1 MRRVRST
8 DLAIFLAIAN
18 HRSFRK
24 AAVEFGV
31 TASALSHAL
40 RVIEER
46 LEVRLVNRTTRG
58 VALTEAGERLFD
70 RIRPAFLD
78 IDAALD
84 DLDTFRG
91 QPYGK
96 LRINAARAATRLVLL
111 PIVSRFLKAYS
122 SVEVEIVIDDALVDM
137 VSSGFDAGIRFGE
150 SIAADMIAVPIGP
163 RHRFAVVGAPRYF
176 DGRNKPVT
184 PHDLKDHACVRYRFA
199 GGAFYRWEFERGGV
213 ELEIDVQGPLTLGDQ
228 DIISDAVFQGSGLGY
243 LFEDQVRTAID
254 DGRLVRVLEDWCP
267 FYPGFFLYY
276 PSRRQLPT
284 ALRAFID
291 FVKADREQAQP

>member
-1 MRRVRST
+1 MKRVRST
-8 DLAIFLAIAN
+8 DLAVFLAIAT

-24 AAVEFGV
+24 AAVELGV
-31 TASALSHAL
+31 TPSALSHAL
-40 RVIEER
+40 RAIEDR

-96 LRINAARAATRLVLL
+96 LRLNAPRAAAKLVLL
-111 PIVSRFLKAYS
+111 PIVSRFLKAHP
-122 SVEVEIVIDDALVDM
+122 SVEVDIVVNDALIDM

-150 SIAADMIAVPIGP
+150 SIAADMIAIPIGP
-163 RHRFAVVGAPRYF
+163 RHSFAVVGTPGYF
-176 DGRNKPVT
+176 EGRGRPQT
-184 PHDLKDHACVRYRFA
+184 PHDLKDHVCIRFRFA
-199 GGAFYRWEFERGGV
+199 GGAFYHWEFECGGI
-213 ELEIDVQGPLTLGDQ
+213 ELEIEVRGPLTLGDQ
-228 DIISDAVFQGSGLGY
+228 DIMRDAVLQGDGLGY
-243 LFEDQVRTAID
+243 LFEDQVRDEIET
-254 DGRLVRVLEDWCP
+254 GKLVRVLDDWCP
-267 FYPGFFLYY
+267 YYPGFFLYY

-291 FVKADREQAQP
+291 FVKAERDRAQP

>member
-1 MRRVRST
+1 MKRVRST

-24 AAVEFGV
+24 AAVELAV
-31 TASALSHAL
+31 TPSALSRAL
-40 RVIEER
+40 RAIEER

-96 LRINAARAATRLVLL
+96 LRINAPRAAAKLVLL
-111 PIVSRFLKAYS
+111 PIVSRFLKAHP
-122 SVEVEIVIDDALVDM
+122 SVEVDIVIDDALIDM

-150 SIAADMIAVPIGP
+150 SIAADMIAIPIGP
-163 RHRFAVVGAPRYF
+163 RHSFAVVGTPGYF
-176 DGRNKPVT
+176 EGRGRPQT
-184 PHDLKDHACVRYRFA
+184 PHDLKDHVCIRFRFA
-199 GGAFYRWEFERGGV
+199 GGAFYHWEFERGGI
-213 ELEIDVQGPLTLGDQ
+213 ELEIEVRGPLTLGDQ
-228 DIISDAVFQGSGLGY
+228 DIMRDAVLQGDGLGY
-243 LFEDQVRTAID
+243 LFEDQVRDEIET
-254 DGRLVRVLEDWCP
+254 GKLVRVLEDWCP
-267 FYPGFFLYY
+267 YYPGFFLYY

-291 FVKADREQAQP
+291 FVKAERDRAQP

>member
-1 MRRVRST
+1 MKRVRST

-24 AAVEFGV
+24 AAVELAV
-31 TASALSHAL
+31 TPSALSHAL
-40 RVIEER
+40 RAIEER

-96 LRINAARAATRLVLL
+96 LRINTPRAAAKLVLL
-111 PIVSRFLKAYS
+111 PIVSRFLKAHP
-122 SVEVEIVIDDALVDM
+122 SVEVDIVIDDALIDM

-150 SIAADMIAVPIGP
+150 SIAADMIAIPIGP
-163 RHRFAVVGAPRYF
+163 RHSFAVVGTPGYCE
-176 DGRNKPVT
+176 GRGRPQT
-184 PHDLKDHACVRYRFA
+184 PHDLKDHVCVRFRFA
-199 GGAFYRWEFERGGV
+199 GGAFYHWEFERGGI
-213 ELEIDVQGPLTLGDQ
+213 ELEIEVRGPLTLGDQ
-228 DIISDAVFQGSGLGY
+228 DIMRDAVLQGDGLGY
-243 LFEDQVRTAID
+243 LFEEQVRDEIET
-254 DGRLVRVLEDWCP
+254 GKLVRVLEDWCP
-267 FYPGFFLYY
+267 YYPGFFLYY

-291 FVKADREQAQP
+291 FVKAERDRAQP

>member
-1 MRRVRST
+1 MKRVRST

-24 AAVEFGV
+24 AAVELAV
-31 TASALSHAL
+31 TPSALSHAL
-40 RVIEER
+40 RAIEER

-96 LRINAARAATRLVLL
+96 LRINTPRAAAKLVLL
-111 PIVSRFLKAYS
+111 PIASRFLKAHP
-122 SVEVEIVIDDALVDM
+122 SVEVDIVIDDALVDM

-163 RHRFAVVGAPRYF
+163 RHSFAVVGTPGYF
-176 DGRNKPVT
+176 EGRGRPQT
-184 PHDLKDHACVRYRFA
+184 PHDLKDHVCIRFRFA
-199 GGAFYRWEFERGGV
+199 GGAFYHWEFERGGI
-213 ELEIDVQGPLTLGDQ
+213 ELEIEVRGPLTLGDQ
-228 DIISDAVFQGSGLGY
+228 DIMRDAVLQGDGLGY
-243 LFEDQVRTAID
+243 LFEDQVRDEIET
-254 DGRLVRVLEDWCP
+254 GKLVRVLEDWCP
-267 FYPGFFLYY
+267 YYPGFFLYY

-291 FVKADREQAQP
+291 FVKAERDRAQP

>member
-1 MRRVRST
+1 MKRVRST

-24 AAVEFGV
+24 AAVDLGV
-31 TASALSHAL
+31 TPSALSHAL
-40 RVIEER
+40 RAIEER

-58 VALTEAGERLFD
+58 VALTEAGARLFD

-96 LRINAARAATRLVLL
+96 LRINAPRAAAKLVLL
-111 PIVSRFLKAYS
+111 PIVSRFLKAHP
-122 SVEVEIVIDDALVDM
+122 SVEVEIVVNDALIDM

-150 SIAADMIAVPIGP
+150 SIAADMIAIPIGP
-163 RHRFAVVGAPRYF
+163 RHSFAIVGTPGYF
-176 DGRNKPVT
+176 EGRARPLT
-184 PHDLKDHACVRYRFA
+184 PHDLKDHVCIRLRFS
-199 GGAFYRWEFERGGV
+199 GGSFYHWEFERGGI
-213 ELEIDVQGPLTLGDQ
+213 ELEIEVQGPLTLGDQ
-228 DIISDAVFQGSGLGY
+228 DIIRDAVLQGDGLGY
-243 LFEDQVRTAID
+243 LFEDQVRDEIEA
-254 DGRLVRVLEDWCP
+254 GRLVRVLEDWCP
-267 FYPGFFLYY
+267 HYPGFFLYY

-291 FVKADREQAQP
+291 FVKAERDRAQP

>member
-24 AAVEFGV
+24 AAVELGV

-40 RVIEER
+40 RAIEER

-58 VALTEAGERLFD
+58 VGLTEAGERLFD

-96 LRINAARAATRLVLL
+96 LRINAARAATKLVLL
-111 PIVSRFLKAYS
+111 PIVSRFLKAYP
-122 SVEVEIVIDDALVDM
+122 SVEVEIVINDALVDM

-163 RHRFAVVGAPRYF
+163 RHRFAVVGTPAYF
-176 DGRNKPVT
+176 ADRSKPLT
-184 PHDLKDHACVRYRFA
+184 PHDLKDHACVRYRFS
-199 GGAFYRWEFERGGV
+199 GGALYRWEFERGGV
-213 ELEIDVQGPLTLGDQ
+213 ELEIEVQGPLTLGDQ
-228 DIISDAVFQGSGLGY
+228 DIIADAVLQGDGLGY
-243 LFEDQVRTAID
+243 LFEDQVRTALD

-291 FVKADREQAQP
+291 FVKAERERPQP

>member
-1 MRRVRST
+1 MKRVRST

-24 AAVEFGV
+24 AAVELAV
-31 TASALSHAL
+31 TPSALSHAL
-40 RVIEER
+40 RAIEER

-78 IDAALD
+78 IDAALE

-96 LRINAARAATRLVLL
+96 LRINAPRAAAKLVLL
-111 PIVSRFLKAYS
+111 PIVSRFLKAHP
-122 SVEVEIVIDDALVDM
+122 SVEVDIVIDDALIDM

-150 SIAADMIAVPIGP
+150 SIAADMIAIPIGP
-163 RHRFAVVGAPRYF
+163 RHSFAVVGTPGYF
-176 DGRNKPVT
+176 EGRGRPQT
-184 PHDLKDHACVRYRFA
+184 PHDLKDHVCIRFRFA
-199 GGAFYRWEFERGGV
+199 GGAFYHWEFERGGI
-213 ELEIDVQGPLTLGDQ
+213 ELEIEVRGPLTLGDQ
-228 DIISDAVFQGSGLGY
+228 DIMRDAVLQGDGLGY
-243 LFEDQVRTAID
+243 LFEDQVRDEIET
-254 DGRLVRVLEDWCP
+254 GKLVRVLEDWCP
-267 FYPGFFLYY
+267 YYPGFFLYY

-291 FVKADREQAQP
+291 FVKAERDRAQP

>member
-8 DLAIFLAIAN
+8 DLAIFLAIAT

-24 AAVEFGV
+24 AAVELGV

-40 RVIEER
+40 RAIEER

-111 PIVSRFLKAYS
+111 PIVSRFLKAYP

-163 RHRFAVVGAPRYF
+163 RHRFAVVGAPGYF

-184 PHDLKDHACVRYRFA
+184 PHDLKDHACIRYRFA

-228 DIISDAVFQGSGLGY
+228 DIIFDAAFQGSGLGY

-291 FVKADREQAQP
+291 FVKADREQTQP

>member
-1 MRRVRST
+1 MKRVRST

-24 AAVEFGV
+24 AAIELGV

-40 RVIEER
+40 RAIEER
-46 LEVRLVNRTTRG
+46 LQVRLVNRTTRG
-58 VALTEAGERLFD
+58 VGLTEAGERLFD

-96 LRINAARAATRLVLL
+96 LRINAARAATKLVLL
-111 PIVSRFLKAYS
+111 PIVSRFLRAYP
-122 SVEVEIVIDDALVDM
+122 SVDVEIVIDDALVDM
-137 VSSGFDAGIRFGE
+137 VSSGFDTGIRFGE

-163 RHRFAVVGAPRYF
+163 RHRFAVVGTPGYF
-176 DGRNKPVT
+176 DNRPVPAT

-199 GGAFYRWEFERGGV
+199 GGAFYRWEFERGGT
-213 ELEIDVQGPLTLGDQ
+213 ELEIEVQGPLTLGDQ
-228 DIISDAVFQGSGLGY
+228 DVILNAVLQGDGLGY
-243 LFEDQVRTAID
+243 LFEEQVRNAID
-254 DGRLVRVLEDWCP
+254 DGSLVQVLEDWCP
-267 FYPGFFLYY
+267 YYPGFFLYY

-291 FVKADREQAQP
+291 FVKAERPASQP

>member
-1 MRRVRST
+1 MKRVRST

-24 AAVEFGV
+24 AAVELAV
-31 TASALSHAL
+31 TPSALSHAL
-40 RVIEER
+40 RTIEER
-46 LEVRLVNRTTRG
+46 LDVRLVNRTTRG

-91 QPYGK
+91 HPYGK
-96 LRINAARAATRLVLL
+96 LRINAPRAAAKLVLL
-111 PIVSRFLKAYS
+111 PIVSRFLKAHP
-122 SVEVEIVIDDALVDM
+122 SVEVDIVIDDALIDM

-163 RHRFAVVGAPRYF
+163 RHSFAVVGTPGYF
-176 DGRNKPVT
+176 EGRGRPQT
-184 PHDLKDHACVRYRFA
+184 PHDLKDHVCIRFRFA
-199 GGAFYRWEFERGGV
+199 GGAFYHWEFERGGI
-213 ELEIDVQGPLTLGDQ
+213 ELEIEVQGPLTLGDQ
-228 DIISDAVFQGSGLGY
+228 DIMRDAVLQGDGLGY
-243 LFEDQVRTAID
+243 LFEDQVRDEIEA
-254 DGRLVRVLEDWCP
+254 GKLVRVLEDWCP
-267 FYPGFFLYY
+267 YYPGFFLYY

-291 FVKADREQAQP
+291 FVKAERDRAQP

>member
-1 MRRVRST
+1 MKRVRST

-24 AAVEFGV
+24 AAVELAV
-31 TASALSHAL
+31 TPSALSHAL
-40 RVIEER
+40 RAIEER

-96 LRINAARAATRLVLL
+96 LRINAPRAAAKLVLL
-111 PIVSRFLKAYS
+111 PIVSRFLKAHP
-122 SVEVEIVIDDALVDM
+122 SVEVDIVIDDALIDM

-150 SIAADMIAVPIGP
+150 SIAADMIAIPIGP
-163 RHRFAVVGAPRYF
+163 RHSFAVVGTPGYF
-176 DGRNKPVT
+176 EGRGRPQT
-184 PHDLKDHACVRYRFA
+184 PHDLKDHVCIRFRFA
-199 GGAFYRWEFERGGV
+199 GGAFYHWEFERGGI
-213 ELEIDVQGPLTLGDQ
+213 ELEIEVRGPLTLGDQ
-228 DIISDAVFQGSGLGY
+228 DIMRDAVLQGDGLGY
-243 LFEDQVRTAID
+243 LFEDQVRDEIET
-254 DGRLVRVLEDWCP
+254 GKLVRVLEDWCP
-267 FYPGFFLYY
+267 YYPGFFLYY

-291 FVKADREQAQP
+291 FVKAERDRAQP

>member
-1 MRRVRST
+1 MKRVRST

-24 AAVEFGV
+24 AAVELAV
-31 TASALSHAL
+31 TPSALSHAL
-40 RVIEER
+40 RAIEER

-96 LRINAARAATRLVLL
+96 LRINAPRAAAKLVLL
-111 PIVSRFLKAYS
+111 PIVSRFLKAHP
-122 SVEVEIVIDDALVDM
+122 SVEVDIVIDDALIDM

-150 SIAADMIAVPIGP
+150 SIAADMIAIPIGP
-163 RHRFAVVGAPRYF
+163 RHSFAVVGTPDYF
-176 DGRNKPVT
+176 EGRGRPLT
-184 PHDLKDHACVRYRFA
+184 PHDLKDHVCIRFRFA
-199 GGAFYRWEFERGGV
+199 GGAFYHWEFERGGIEV
-213 ELEIDVQGPLTLGDQ
+213 EIEVRGPLTLGDQ
-228 DIISDAVFQGSGLGY
+228 DIMRDAVLQSDGLGY
-243 LFEDQVRTAID
+243 LFEDQVRDEIET
-254 DGRLVRVLEDWCP
+254 GKLVRVLEDWCP
-267 FYPGFFLYY
+267 YYPGFFLYY

-291 FVKADREQAQP
+291 FVKAERDRAQP

>member
-1 MRRVRST
+1 MKRVRST

-24 AAVEFGV
+24 AAVELAV
-31 TASALSHAL
+31 TPSALSHAL
-40 RVIEER
+40 RTIEER
-46 LEVRLVNRTTRG
+46 LDVRLVNRTTRG

-91 QPYGK
+91 HPYGK
-96 LRINAARAATRLVLL
+96 LRINAPRAAAKLVLL
-111 PIVSRFLKAYS
+111 PIVSRFLKAHP
-122 SVEVEIVIDDALVDM
+122 SVEVDIVIDDALIDM

-163 RHRFAVVGAPRYF
+163 RHSFAVVGTPGYF
-176 DGRNKPVT
+176 EGRGRPQT
-184 PHDLKDHACVRYRFA
+184 PHDLKDHVCIRFRFA
-199 GGAFYRWEFERGGV
+199 GGAFYHWEFERGGIK
-213 ELEIDVQGPLTLGDQ
+213 LEIEVQGPLTLGDQ
-228 DIISDAVFQGSGLGY
+228 DIMRDAVLQGDGLGY
-243 LFEDQVRTAID
+243 LFEDQVRDEIEA
-254 DGRLVRVLEDWCP
+254 GKLVRVLEDWCP
-267 FYPGFFLYY
+267 YYPGFFLYY

-291 FVKADREQAQP
+291 FVKAERDRAQP

>member
-1 MRRVRST
+1 MKRVRST

-24 AAVEFGV
+24 AAVELAV
-31 TASALSHAL
+31 TPSALSRAL
-40 RVIEER
+40 RAIEER

-96 LRINAARAATRLVLL
+96 LRINAPRAAAKLVLL
-111 PIVSRFLKAYS
+111 PIVSRFLKAHP
-122 SVEVEIVIDDALVDM
+122 SVEVDIVIDDALIDM

-150 SIAADMIAVPIGP
+150 SIAADMIAIPIGP
-163 RHRFAVVGAPRYF
+163 RHSFAVVGTPGYF
-176 DGRNKPVT
+176 EGRGRPQT
-184 PHDLKDHACVRYRFA
+184 PHDLKDHVCIRFRFA
-199 GGAFYRWEFERGGV
+199 GGAFYHWEFERGGI
-213 ELEIDVQGPLTLGDQ
+213 ELEIEVRGPLTLGDQ
-228 DIISDAVFQGSGLGY
+228 DIMRDAVLQGDGLGY
-243 LFEDQVRTAID
+243 LFEDQVRDEIET
-254 DGRLVRVLEDWCP
+254 GKLVRVLEDWCP
-267 FYPGFFLYY
+267 YYPSFFLYY

-291 FVKADREQAQP
+291 FVKAERDRAQP